1 MLNVRNVTGLSDVMF
16 KAMMLT
22 KENILSKLLETL
34 YKEKTGRIFY
44 LNAELPVR
52 RFIEK
57 GKRLDLYLEATD
69 SYVDIEVTN
78 DYNVFIINRNLGFG
92 FQMYCDTV
100 KKGDTYDMYKKVH
113 AIQLIGNK
121 KSDKNIKNCLIK
133 DEDGN
138 VLSDK
143 LLYSEIYIDNFVS
156 MYYNKDVKN
165 IKKYKYII
173 MLGLNLEELTKFN
186 LEYGDEIVNEYTEK
200 FKELLIT
207 EFEPLL
213 SKEEDERKIRNT
225 IASTNYKDGIEQG
238 QQEEKIEIAK
248 KLLKQNVSVEI
259 ISSCTGLSIEEIND
273 LKEFE

>member
-1 MLNVRNVTGLSDVMF
+1 MLNVKNVTGLSDVMF

-207 EFEPLL
+207 EFEPWI

-225 IASTNYKDGIEQG
+225 IASTNYKEG
-238 QQEEKIEIAK
+238 QYEEKIEIAK
-248 KLLKQNVSVEI
+248 NMLDDGIALET
-259 ISSCTGLSIEEIND
+259 ISKYTGLTVEQINYLKSID
-273 LKEFE
+273 